1 MNTNLSAAE
10 LRQWA
15 SQCDDRLKDQLI
27 SGDEHE
33 RLTKMR
39 DGLLAVAEAQEWL
52 DGVTM
57 KKAG

>member
-1 MNTNLSAAE
+1 MNTNLSSAE

-15 SQCDDRLKDQLI
+15 AQCEMRLKDPLI

-33 RLTKMR
+33 RLTRMR
-39 DGLLAVAEAQEWL
+39 DGLIAVAEAQDWL
-52 DGVTM
+52 DGAAM